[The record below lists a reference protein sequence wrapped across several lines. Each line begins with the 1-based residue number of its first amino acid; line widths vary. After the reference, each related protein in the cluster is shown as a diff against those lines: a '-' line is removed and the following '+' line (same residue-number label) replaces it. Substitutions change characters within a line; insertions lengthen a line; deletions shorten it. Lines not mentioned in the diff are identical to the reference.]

1 MCRSK
6 IPPERRPGKPHIQSI
21 EEDENSDDDSPF
33 VYTVNRNKRKD
44 EKDWHV
50 TIKVDHGHPTFKI
63 DTGAQ
68 CNVMS
73 IETYQQVTSQPLQK
87 SHTRL
92 ITFSGHKI
100 KSHGRARLLC
110 EHKNRYTVAE
120 FEIVKGCQ
128 NVLGLKTITDM
139 KLVKRINALSTT
151 ETIIEEYADVF
162 TGLGCVTNT
171 LHHIKLDPAHT
182 PVVHPPRRVP
192 AAMRQKV
199 KDELERMER
208 LEVIERVHEPTDW
221 VNSMVTATK
230 SNGKLRICIDPRD
243 LNKAIKR
250 EHYPMPTI
258 EDVLTRIPKAKVF
271 SVLDATSGYWQIQ
284 LDESSAKLCTF
295 NTPFGRYM
303 FKRLPFG
310 VSSAQDV
317 FQAIMTDIFGD
328 IEGVEVVVDD
338 LLIWAENDE
347 QHDTILRKTLDR
359 ARQRNLKLNRDKSQI
374 KQDKISYIGHV
385 LSEEGLAP
393 DPSKVEAI
401 ATMQTPGNKDDLQR
415 FLSMATYLGKFIPN
429 LSQIAA
435 PLRALLSDNT
445 DWNWGTEQE
454 KSFAT
459 LKKIVT
465 EAPVLKFFD
474 QHKPVKISV
483 DASSKGMGAVLLQ
496 DESPIAYASKSL
508 TQCQQNYAQIEKELL
523 AIVFGCTRFHDYIY
537 GIPNVEVETDHKP
550 LESILKKPL
559 HQAPTDQ
566 GRS

>member
-1 MCRSK
+1 MFHTRNQQPGEPIDQYVTDLKLKAKSCAFGTLTDSLITDRIVCGILDDRTRSRLLKEADLTLQAAVSICRANETTAAHMKDLSKTPGPAGEATPPNDHDIHAIHKGTNKASRHPLCGKCGNSHSYQQRCPAYGAECLKCGKRNHFARVCRSK

-21 EEDENSDDDSPF
+21 EEDENSDGDSPF

-139 KLVKRINALSTT
+139 KLVKRIDALSTT
-151 ETIIEEYADVF
+151 EAIIEEYADVF

-359 ARQRNLKLNRDKSQI
+359 ARQ
-374 KQDKISYIGHV
+374 
-385 LSEEGLAP
+385 
-393 DPSKVEAI
+393 
-401 ATMQTPGNKDDLQR
+401 
-415 FLSMATYLGKFIPN
+415 
-429 LSQIAA
+429 
-435 PLRALLSDNT
+435 
-445 DWNWGTEQE
+445 
-454 KSFAT
+454 
-459 LKKIVT
+459 
-465 EAPVLKFFD
+465 
-474 QHKPVKISV
+474 
-483 DASSKGMGAVLLQ
+483 
-496 DESPIAYASKSL
+496 
-508 TQCQQNYAQIEKELL
+508 
-523 AIVFGCTRFHDYIY
+523 
-537 GIPNVEVETDHKP
+537 
-550 LESILKKPL
+550 
-559 HQAPTDQ
+559 
-566 GRS
+566 